1 MRIREAL
8 LGVDR
13 LFLDTAPVI
22 YLVEQNPQFFDE
34 VRAVFE
40 AVDRAQIRVVASPV
54 TLAECLVGA
63 YRANQMQVAT
73 NFTQYLTQKDTDFVQ
88 TTAAIADRAAQL
100 RSQYNLQM
108 TDALQ
113 VATSIEAKCDAFL
126 TNDVQLQRVTGIRV
140 LIVGDLQI

>member
-1 MRIREAL
+1 
-8 LGVDR
+8 
-13 LFLDTAPVI
+13 
-22 YLVEQNPQFFDE
+22 
-34 VRAVFE
+34 
-40 AVDRAQIRVVASPV
+40 
-54 TLAECLVGA
+54 
-63 YRANQMQVAT
+63 MQVAT